1 MSRDHRPRRTPDDL
15 AARPYAR
22 FWNPVLAPL
31 PERALRALERG
42 ARPLPSLPGLEAS
55 RAILLDPSAAS
66 ASGYGFDDKGRM
78 HVAIDIDMPG
88 VTPAMIDWWF
98 GWHGDH
104 AAKYRLWH
112 PEAHVSAA
120 WLKAPPAGS
129 RGRARYIG
137 CTSIVD
143 EYIGSRRLN
152 GSIRFVPPAQLG
164 FTDPSLDDD
173 QVATVV
179 CARTGPADAP
189 VDVGWLAHAV
199 LATPDGSVMRSR
211 FWFGGEHVAGRGGPA
226 GVLAAL
232 MVGRILKLTESDAR
246 ALLIH
251 CAEEMQHLASFLPA
265 LYAAFRNDPI
275 DLSSA
280 A

>member
-1 MSRDHRPRRTPDDL
+1 MRPGWTAEDL
-15 AARPYAR
+15 ATLPWAR

-31 PERALRALERG
+31 PERTLRALERG

-55 RAILLDPSAAS
+55 RATLLDPAADS

-78 HVAIDIDMPG
+78 HVAIDTDMPG
-88 VTPAMIDWWF
+88 VTPAMVDWWF
-98 GWHGDH
+98 GWHGDR

-120 WLKAPPAGS
+120 WLRSPPAGS
-129 RGRARYIG
+129 RGRTRYIG
-137 CTSIVD
+137 QTSIVD

-152 GSIRFVPPAQLG
+152 GSIRFMPPTQLG
-164 FTDPSLDDD
+164 FTDPSLNDD
-173 QVATVV
+173 QAATVV

-199 LATPDGSVMRSR
+199 LRTPGGSVMRSR
-211 FWFGGEHVAGRGGPA
+211 FWFGGDGVAGRGGLRGA
-226 GVLAAL
+226 LAAT
-232 MVGRILKLTESDAR
+232 MVGRILRLTESDAR

-251 CAEEMQHLASFLPA
+251 CAEEMQHLAGFLPA
-265 LYAAFRNDPI
+265 LYADFRNDPV
-275 DLSSA
+275 DGSSA

>member
-1 MSRDHRPRRTPDDL
+1 MSRDDRPGWSAEDL
-15 AARPYAR
+15 AALPYAR
-22 FWNPVLAPL
+22 FWNPALAPL
-31 PERALRALERG
+31 PERALKALERG
-42 ARPLPSLPGLEAS
+42 ARPLPSLPGLAAS
-55 RAILLDPSAAS
+55 RATLMDPAADS
-66 ASGYGFDDKGRM
+66 VSGYGFDEKGRM

-98 GWHGDH
+98 GWHGDS

-112 PEAHVSAA
+112 PEAHLSAA

-129 RGRARYIG
+129 RGRARYVG

-173 QVATVV
+173 LAATVV

-199 LATPDGSVMRSR
+199 LARPGGSVMRSR
-211 FWFGGEHVAGRGGPA
+211 FWFGGEHVAGRGGPVGA
-226 GVLAAL
+226 LAAL

-265 LYAAFRNDPI
+265 LYAAFRDDPV
-275 DLSSA
+275 DLPSA

>member
-1 MSRDHRPRRTPDDL
+1 MSRDDRPGWSAVDL
-15 AARPYAR
+15 TALPYAR

-42 ARPLPSLPGLEAS
+42 ARPLPSLPGLAAS
-55 RAILLDPSAAS
+55 RATLLDPTADSV
-66 ASGYGFDDKGRM
+66 SGYGFDEKGRM

-98 GWHGDH
+98 GWHGDR

-112 PEAHVSAA
+112 PQAHVSAA

-129 RGRARYIG
+129 KGRARYVG
-137 CTSIVD
+137 QTSIVD

-164 FTDPSLDDD
+164 LTDPALNDD
-173 QVATVV
+173 QAATVV

-189 VDVGWLAHAV
+189 LDVGWLAHAV
-199 LATPDGSVMRSR
+199 LKAPGGSVMRSR
-211 FWFGGEHVAGRGGPA
+211 FWFGGEHVAGRGGP
-226 GVLAAL
+226 GGLLAAL
-232 MVGRILKLTESDAR
+232 LASRILRLTESDAR

-265 LYAAFRNDPI
+265 LHADFRDDPV
-275 DLSSA
+275 DLPSA

>member
-1 MSRDHRPRRTPDDL
+1 MRPGWTAEDL
-15 AARPYAR
+15 ATLPWAR
-22 FWNPVLAPL
+22 FWNPVLAPI

-42 ARPLPSLPGLEAS
+42 ARPLPSLPDLKAS
-55 RAILLDPSAAS
+55 RGTLLDPAADS

-78 HVAIDIDMPG
+78 HVAIDTDMPG

-98 GWHGDH
+98 GWHGDR

-120 WLKAPPAGS
+120 WLRPPPAGS
-129 RGRARYIG
+129 RGRARYVG

-152 GSIRFVPPAQLG
+152 GSIRFVDPAQLG
-164 FTDPSLDDD
+164 FTDPSLNDD
-173 QVATVV
+173 QAATVI

-189 VDVGWLAHAV
+189 VDIGWLAHAV
-199 LATPDGSVMRSR
+199 LKTPGGSVMRSR
-211 FWFGGEHVAGRGGPA
+211 FWFGGDGVAGRGGLRGA
-226 GVLAAL
+226 LAA
-232 MVGRILKLTESDAR
+232 MMAGRILRLTESDAR

-251 CAEEMQHLASFLPA
+251 CAEEMQHLAAFLPA
-265 LYAAFRNDPI
+265 LYADFRDDPV
-275 DLSSA
+275 DGPSA